1 MDVFFA
7 IHPAKIELSFWSLL
21 NETRKTKK
29 QQPQEYDVKTSSLQD
44 NAFAAS
50 DEGKRMTL
58 RIQKSGWVQLNLLHL
73 EQGRTVNELITAA
86 INDYLEK
93 HGNSPVA

>member
-1 MDVFFA
+1 MSIVG
-7 IHPAKIELSFWSLL
+7 LGLG
-21 NETRKTKK
+21 
-29 QQPQEYDVKTSSLQD
+29 
-44 NAFAAS
+44 AF
-50 DEGKRMTL
+50 
-58 RIQKSGWVQLNLLHL
+58 QKSHNHICGYVLFINFPLAHTPFTTALRLGGWVQLNLLHL

>member
-1 MDVFFA
+1 MKRGKLGNSSLKSMTSKNNDV
-7 IHPAKIELSFWSLL
+7 E
-21 NETRKTKK
+21 
-29 QQPQEYDVKTSSLQD
+29 TSSLQD